1 MQVTLSI
8 TRKNFKSVIFWACYI
23 LFFLFNVTLIT
34 DSYREYEDKAG
45 NIFLVFTIVLGLLGL
60 AIYFIGR
67 AKKRRKAAITTESVE
82 RT

>member
-8 TRKNFKSVIFWACYI
+8 TRKNFKSVIFWTSYI

-34 DSYREYEDKAG
+34 ESYREYEDKAG
-45 NIFLVFTIVLGLLGL
+45 DIFLVFSIVLGLFGL

-67 AKKRRKAAITTESVE
+67 AKKQRNSAITTESVE
-82 RT
+82 RA